1 MQHKI
6 HKSKTWFDCHE
17 TKNDITEVNCID
29 NRKLTKGT
37 DKGLTKDLTSI
48 KDFEFKALKTLQP
61 DLIGFYI

>member
-1 MQHKI
+1 MQHKK

-17 TKNDITEVNCID
+17 TKNDITEVNCTD
-29 NRKLTKGT
+29 TRKLTKGT

-48 KDFEFKALKTLQP
+48 KDIEFKALKTLQP